1 MAGSPDAWV
10 PPFDQPDPQPAAA
23 CNKMD
28 IIFVVD
34 DSGSMGEEQAN
45 LASNFP
51 MFAQVLES
59 FRNQAGQELDFRVAV
74 TTTGRDLNYT
84 IASPFPPLPATPMSE
99 RGPNGKFRNEQSCGM
114 RRPWIERGDGNVAST
129 FSCAA
134 EVGTSGSSIE
144 MPLLAMEWSL
154 SQRVQDGSNA
164 GFLRDDALL
173 AVVILTDENDCS
185 RSDNNFTIGFS
196 ENICNESS
204 LTDVPHYLSFLD
216 GLKEERGRWALAV
229 IAGETDCTSEYGDAS
244 EAIRLKEMVTQTGQN
259 AVFSSICNGDLASSL
274 GDALNT
280 FQSACNSFPPID

>member
-1 MAGSPDAWV
+1 MSGSPDAWV
-10 PPFDQPDPQPAAA
+10 PPIDQTEPQPAAA
-23 CNKMD
+23 CNEMD

-74 TTTGRDLNYT
+74 TTTGRDLSYT

-99 RGPNGKFRNEQSCGM
+99 RGPNGRFRNEESCGM
-114 RRPWIERGDGNVAST
+114 RRPWLERADGNVASI

-134 EVGTSGSSIE
+134 AVGTSGSAIE
-144 MPLLAMEWSL
+144 MPLLAIEWSL
-154 SQRVQDGSNA
+154 SERVRDGANA

-173 AVVILTDENDCS
+173 AVVVLTDENDCS
-185 RSDNNFTIGFS
+185 RSDNNFTIGF
-196 ENICNESS
+196 NEDVCSSSS
-204 LTDVPHYLSFLD
+204 LTDIPHYLSFLD

-229 IAGETDCTSEYGDAS
+229 IAGESDCTSEYGDAS
-244 EAIRLKEMVTQTGQN
+244 EAVRLKDMVAQTGQN
-259 AVFSSICNGDLASSL
+259 AVFSSICDGDLASSL
-274 GDALNT
+274 SDALNT
-280 FQSACNSFPPID
+280 FQSACNTFPPIE